1 MILNLQS
8 LVKRGSLFF
17 FFMSLFSAFFY
28 GVGVR
33 QDFMDSTQI
42 MLLRISALL
51 GLILGML
58 AMSGMALNIW
68 SLIRGGDPR
77 FFPGITAYLAAVLFG
92 ILTAAAA
99 ILILVL
105 AGGNLG

>member
-17 FFMSLFSAFFY
+17 FFMSLFSIFFY
-28 GVGVR
+28 GIGIR
-33 QDFMDSTQI
+33 QEFMDSTQL

-58 AMSGMALNIW
+58 ALCGIALNTW
-68 SLIRGGDPR
+68 SLLRGRNLR
-77 FFPGITAYLAAVLFG
+77 FSPGIAVYLAALLFG
-92 ILTAAAA
+92 ILIAVAA
-99 ILILVL
+99 ILIMVL
-105 AGGNLG
+105 AGGNRG